1 MIMTIKEARIQVGF
15 TQKQV
20 QDLIGIPIRTLQNW
34 EAGVRKCPDYIE
46 RLVVEKILEL
56 GQK

>member
-1 MIMTIKEARIQVGF
+1 MNMTIKEARIEVGF

-46 RLVVEKILEL
+46 RLVVEKIFEL
-56 GQK
+56 ARK

>member
-1 MIMTIKEARIQVGF
+1 MTIKEARTQVGF

-20 QDLIGIPIRTLQNW
+20 QEKMGIPIRTLQNW

-46 RLVVEKILEL
+46 RLVVEKIIQL

>member
-1 MIMTIKEARIQVGF
+1 MTIKEARIQVGF

-20 QDLIGIPIRTLQNW
+20 QDLIGIPIRTIQNW
-34 EAGVRKCPDYIE
+34 ELGVRKCPDYIE

-56 GQK
+56 GKK